1 MKPSEKLSPP
11 QPLSINH
18 DCSGFDCGEEE
29 LDVWLQNKAL
39 KNETQGASRTY
50 VVCPYES
57 ARVVAYYC
65 LSTGAVQRD
74 DAPGG
79 VRRNMPEPIP
89 VMVLGRLAV
98 DQSRHGQGVG
108 RGLLRDAIL
117 RTLQA
122 AEIAGIRA
130 LLVHAISDH
139 AREFYEQSGFRRSP
153 INEYTL
159 MLKLSEARQYVD

>member
-1 MKPSEKLSPP
+1 MRPSEQLSPP
-11 QPLSINH
+11 QPLSMNH
-18 DCSGFDCGEEE
+18 DSTGFACGEPE

-50 VVCPYES
+50 VVCPFES
-57 ARVVAYYC
+57 ARVVAFYT
-65 LSTGAVQRD
+65 LSTGAVRRE

-79 VRRNMPEPIP
+79 IRRNMPEPIP
-89 VMVLGRLAV
+89 VIVLGRLAV
-98 DQSRHGQGVG
+98 DQTRHGQGIG

-153 INEYTL
+153 IDDYTL
-159 MLKLSEARQYVD
+159 MLKLSEARQYV